1 MTDSPDPL
9 IKRAL
14 AVLNDALDRD
24 PVAITQ
30 LVNARI
36 SCNEK
41 LTKHVT
47 VQTGVYG
54 SEYKVGALGLING
67 ILGYK
72 HGGIGAEGDVDT
84 RSGYFRRVRRFVHT
98 KAGLDEQT

>member
-1 MTDSPDPL
+1 MTASHDPL
-9 IKRAL
+9 VNRAL
-14 AVLNDALDRD
+14 AVLNDALERD
-24 PVAITQ
+24 PAAMTQ
-30 LVNARI
+30 LVNARV

-47 VQTGVYG
+47 IQTGVYG
-54 SEYKVGALGLING
+54 NEYKIGVLGLING
-67 ILGYK
+67 VLGYK

-98 KAGLDEQT
+98 KAGLNEQT